1 MSRMRHEMEKRKG
14 HAEGGDV
21 GPEKEPKPYNAQGSN
36 VEKEAEEKA
45 RGGRAKKKKGESMVE
60 GKEKKMRLDRPGR
73 KTGGRVGADKAP
85 LTTAANIR
93 PASEH
98 KAEDSGN
105 ADEGD

>member
-1 MSRMRHEMEKRKG
+1 MSRMRHEMEKRMG
-14 HAEGGDV
+14 HAAGGDV
-21 GPEKEPKPYNAQGSN
+21 SGEKDPKPYNAQGSN

-45 RGGRAKKKKGESMVE
+45 RGGRAKKKAGSMVE

-73 KTGGRVGADKAP
+73 KTGGRIGADKAP
-85 LTTAANIR
+85 LTTAAKIR

-98 KAEDSGN
+98 KAEDSGD

>member
-14 HAEGGDV
+14 HAAGGDV
-21 GPEKEPKPYNAQGSN
+21 DSEKDPKPYNAQGSN
-36 VEKEAEEKA
+36 VEKEADEKA
-45 RGGRAKKKKGESMVE
+45 RGGRAKRKSGGMID

-105 ADEGD
+105 ADDGD